1 MKTMK
6 EHLTEIFEALKNA
19 WPQLSGVALAIFIRY
34 AIFIYDGDTRK
45 NKWAECLLCG
55 ALSWAVIS
63 GAEFIGIPEA
73 ASGMIGGAIGFLGV
87 EKIRD
92 IAHRMINKR
101 LGDK

>member
-6 EHLTEIFEALKNA
+6 EHFAEILEMVKNA
-19 WPQLSGVALAIFIRY
+19 LPQLSSVALAIFIRY
-34 AIFIYDGDTRK
+34 ACLIYDGDTRK

-55 ALSWAVIS
+55 ALSWAALS
-63 GAEFIGIPEA
+63 GAEFIGFPNS

-87 EKIRD
+87 EKIRE

>member
-6 EHLTEIFEALKNA
+6 EHFAEILEMVKNA
-19 WPQLSGVALAIFIRY
+19 LPQLSGVALAIFIRY
-34 AIFIYDGDTRK
+34 ACLIYDGDTRK

-55 ALSWAVIS
+55 ALSWAIIG
-63 GAEFIGIPEA
+63 GAEFLGIPNG

-87 EKIRD
+87 EKIRE